1 MLNQLTQINWPSIL
15 AATVANSMF
24 GAAWFM
30 GIVGK
35 RYAIALGRND
45 LVDQKPSALAIVGPM
60 ACGAVVAVTDAI
72 LLRSLGITT
81 YGAALFFG
89 ALTGVGY
96 LAAQTV
102 NIGINPNFPR
112 PFYYSAL
119 NAPYFLLGNLVSC
132 AIITAMS

>member
-1 MLNQLTQINWPSIL
+1 MLDQLAQINWLAIL
-15 AATVANSMF
+15 AATVANAML

-35 RYAIALGRND
+35 RYAIALGRTD
-45 LVDQKPSALAIVGPM
+45 LGDQKPSALAIVGPM
-60 ACGAVVAVTDAI
+60 ACGLVVTVTDAV

-81 YGAALFFG
+81 YGATLWFG
-89 ALTGVGY
+89 ALTGAGY
-96 LAAQTV
+96 LVAQTV
-102 NIGINPNFPR
+102 NIAINPNIPR